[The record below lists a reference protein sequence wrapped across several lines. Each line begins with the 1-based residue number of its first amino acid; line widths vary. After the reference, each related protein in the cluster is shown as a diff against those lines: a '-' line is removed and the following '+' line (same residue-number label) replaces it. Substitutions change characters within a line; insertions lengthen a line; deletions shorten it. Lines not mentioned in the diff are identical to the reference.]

1 MQLFLSIFSI
11 LLIAAVFFSL
21 VRNDYW
27 IFRILEYPRLQKLV
41 LVLLT
46 GAAWA
51 IVGIDTTFHMVLVGL
66 LLVSA
71 FYLAYKIHPYSI
83 LGKREMLTVAGGRR
97 ESEIVIFSANVLQE
111 NTNYDRMLQ
120 QIRSSDPDLVYLLET
135 NRAWAE
141 AMAELK
147 KDYPYQLLEPLENT
161 YGLLFYSK
169 LPISDAS
176 INYLVKDDIP
186 SIEAKVSLPSGQQVQ
201 LWGLHPEPPVPQ
213 ESLYATAKDK
223 ELMKIAFK
231 ARECKLPCIVFGD
244 LNDVA
249 WSHTTELFRKTS
261 GLLDPRRGRGAYST
275 FSAHHWL
282 IRYPLD
288 YIFCSTHFGLVRMFR
303 FPPNGSDHF
312 ATLSHLSFQ
321 EELARK
327 QEEPRS
333 DSAELSEAKEMA
345 TQTVDPKGDGK

>member
-1 MQLFLSIFSI
+1 MQLFLSIVSI

-21 VRNDYW
+21 IRNDYW

-41 LVLLT
+41 LVLAV

-51 IVGIDTTFHMVLVGL
+51 IAGIDTAFQMVLVAL
-66 LLVSA
+66 LLISA
-71 FYLAYKIHPYSI
+71 LYLAYKIHPYSI
-83 LGKREMLTVAGGRR
+83 LGKKEMLTVAGGNKAN
-97 ESEIVIFSANVLQE
+97 EIVIFSANVLQA
-111 NTNYDRMLQ
+111 NTSYDRMLQ
-120 QIRSSDPDLVYLLET
+120 QIRSSNPDLIYLLET
-135 NRAWAE
+135 NSGWAD
-141 AMAELK
+141 AMTVLK
-147 KDYPYQLLEPLENT
+147 TDYPYQLLEPLENT
-161 YGLLFYSK
+161 YGLLFYSR
-169 LPISDAS
+169 LQLSDAS

-186 SIEAKVSLPSGQQVQ
+186 SIEAKVQLPSGQLVQ
-201 LWGLHPEPPVPQ
+201 LWGLHPEPPVPH

-321 EELARK
+321 QQLEKK

-333 DSAELSEAKEMA
+333 DAAELSEAKEMA